1 MSGFDIRKVLTS
13 PSKLVIVFAGLLIV
27 VLVCSL
33 AFGLAAKKNGNEG
46 GGDGE
51 GQVPVEQTE
60 GEDGEDG
67 GSDGETVVL
76 HPTDTTR
83 ALADAKIAGSELLE
97 GMDAGR
103 VLVFKAKVADEFG
116 LDATIEI
123 KKVTDEGTYNDIY
136 FIPNDG
142 LVAYVADA
150 YDQRCVIWK
159 LDMYVKGVNDEYYKA
174 IHSSE
179 VEPEQGEG
187 GGESG
192 RDTSG
197 YGAESTAV
205 GKIPNDMSV
214 YPFITDVKTLSK
226 SVPVDMANGLAKAVE
241 SFCNSEGIGCYLGAC
256 QMLNDTVKTA
266 SGKTTVAIVVS
277 DADSNRVRLSCT
289 WKDGNYSFKASK
301 KK

>member
-1 MSGFDIRKVLTS
+1 MAGFDIKKIVTS

-33 AFGLAAKKNGNEG
+33 AFGLATKKDGVEG
-46 GGDGE
+46 GSEGE
-51 GQVPVEQTE
+51 SQVPVEQSDAE
-60 GEDGEDG
+60 GGEEG

-76 HPTDTTR
+76 HPTDTTH
-83 ALADAKIAGSELLE
+83 ALADAKITGSELLE
-97 GMDAGR
+97 GVDAGR

-116 LDATIEI
+116 LDAKIEI

-179 VEPEQGEG
+179 VEPDEAQG
-187 GGESG
+187 GGNSG

-197 YGAESTAV
+197 YGAESTTV
-205 GKIPNDMSV
+205 GKIPNDMSG
-214 YPFITDVKTLSK
+214 YPFITDVNTLSK
-226 SVPVDMANGLAKAVE
+226 KIPAEMANGLAKAVE
-241 SFCNSEGIGCYLGAC
+241 SFCASEGIGCYIGAC
-256 QMLNDTVKTA
+256 QMLTDTVKVA
-266 SGKTTVAIVVS
+266 SDKTTAAIVVCDS
-277 DADSNRVRLSCT
+277 DNNRVRVSCT

-301 KK
+301 K